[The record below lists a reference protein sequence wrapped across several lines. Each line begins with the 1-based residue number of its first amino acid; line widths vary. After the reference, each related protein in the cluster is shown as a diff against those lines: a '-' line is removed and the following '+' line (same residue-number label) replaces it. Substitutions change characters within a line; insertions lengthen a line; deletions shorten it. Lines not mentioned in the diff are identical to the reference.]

1 MKMDAVIPFQ
11 SGSPILLAGP
21 TNSGKTRW
29 VSRFLTYQMFTEKI
43 ASIHYFYGVYDN
55 FYTEMKKSSTVVA
68 PIFFKKG
75 LPSEEDINHIAD
87 GKFHILVLDDLMD
100 DIVKSVEMLQLFT
113 KYCHHKNISA
123 IFISQ
128 NIFQQGKYSRTI
140 SINCHVIVLFA
151 NKRDESQ
158 ITTFARQ
165 IYPHAVKKFL
175 NIYTSMMKKEYAYIV
190 IDCTPAHPRQI
201 KIRGD
206 IFPGEHSFTYDI

>member
-1 MKMDAVIPFQ
+1 MDPVVAFQ

-29 VSRFLTYQMFTEKI
+29 VNRLLSHQMFTEKME
-43 ASIHYFYGVYDN
+43 SIHYFYGVYDK
-55 FYTEMKKSSTVVA
+55 FYTEMKNSSHITA

-75 LPSEEDINHIAD
+75 LPSVEDIDHIAN
-87 GKFHILVLDDLMD
+87 GKFHVIVLDDLMD
-100 DIVKSVEMLQLFT
+100 EIVKSVDMLQLFT

-128 NIFQQGKYSRTI
+128 NIFQPGKYSRTI

-165 IYPHAVKKFL
+165 IYPHNVKKFL
-175 NIYTSMMKKEYAYIV
+175 EVYSTMMKEKYAYIV

-206 IFPGEHSFTYDI
+206 IFPGEHSFTFDI